1 MNKGILHGLKIVEG
15 SAFIAAPSG
24 GMTLAQ
30 LGADVIRF
38 DPIGG
43 GLDYQRWPV
52 TEQGNSLYWAGMNKG
67 KRSLMVDFRHPQGQE
82 LLTAL
87 ICAPGENKGLF
98 STNFP
103 AKGWLEYDHL
113 KTHRADLIMANFMGD
128 RHGGSQVDYTVNP
141 KVGFPMATGEA
152 GSAPINHLLPAWDLI
167 AGQTLALG
175 LLAAERHRRLTG
187 EGQLL
192 QLALADV
199 ALATLGHLG
208 FIGEMTLNPKER
220 PKYGNYLYGGYGK
233 DFLTKDGKR
242 IMVVGL
248 TARQWNGLCH
258 ATGLVQ
264 EMEQLS
270 QQLNLDFNQE
280 GDRFAAREAISQ
292 QIAPWVQHRSLAE
305 IAPIFEAHG
314 VCWGPYQTFQEVVDH
329 DPECSLQNPLFSRV
343 YQPEMGE
350 YLVPGTP
357 LNFSKI
363 ARHPPAPAP
372 QLGEHTDEILADE
385 LGLSGQEIGKLRDA
399 CIIA

>member
-1 MNKGILHGLKIVEG
+1 MKQGILHGLKIVEG

-43 GLDYQRWPV
+43 GLDYKRWPV
-52 TEQGNSLYWAGMNKG
+52 TAQGKSLYWAGMNKG
-67 KRSLMVDFRHPQGQE
+67 KRSIMVDFRHPKGQE

-87 ICAPGENKGLF
+87 ICAPGKNNGLF

-103 AKGWLEYDHL
+103 AKGWLDYDHL
-113 KTHRADLIMANFMGD
+113 KTQRADLIMVNFMGD

-141 KVGFPMATGEA
+141 KMGFPTATGDEA
-152 GSAPINHLLPAWDLI
+152 NPVNHLLPAWDLI

-175 LLAAERHRRLTG
+175 LLAAERHRHLTG
-187 EGQLL
+187 EGQLIRL
-192 QLALADV
+192 SLADV
-199 ALATLGHLG
+199 ALAALGHLG
-208 FIGEMTLNPKER
+208 FIGEMTFHEKDR

-242 IMVVGL
+242 IMLVGL
-248 TARQWNGLCH
+248 TARQWKGLCR

-264 EMEQLS
+264 EMEQLG
-270 QQLNLDFNQE
+270 QQLNLDFRQE
-280 GDRFAAREAISQ
+280 GDRFAAREAITQRVEPWIAQHSLQEISQ
-292 QIAPWVQHRSLAE
+292 
-305 IAPIFEAHG
+305 IFEAHG
-314 VCWGPYQTFQEVVDH
+314 VCWGPYQTFKEVVDH
-329 DPECSLQNPLFSRV
+329 DPECSLENPLFSRV
-343 YQPEMGE
+343 HQPEIGE

-363 ARHPPAPAP
+363 PRNTPAPAP
-372 QLGEHTDEILADE
+372 RLGEHTDEILSDE
-385 LGLSGQEIGKLRDA
+385 LGLPDQEIGKLRDEK
-399 CIIA
+399 IIA